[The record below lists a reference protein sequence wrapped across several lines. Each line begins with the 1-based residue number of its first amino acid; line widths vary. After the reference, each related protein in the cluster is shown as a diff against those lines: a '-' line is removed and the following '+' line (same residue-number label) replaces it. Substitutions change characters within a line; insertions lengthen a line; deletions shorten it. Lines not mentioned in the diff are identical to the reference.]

1 MFDFLFGKK
10 TKSNV
15 QVLNAQDFAA
25 KLKERK
31 GVLIDVRSPQEFKAG
46 HIKKAINIDFRSPS
60 FTSGFTKYKK
70 DQPIFLYCRSGMRS
84 MLGARKLSQMGF
96 TEIYD
101 LKGGYLKW
109 H

>member
-10 TKSNV
+10 TKTNV
-15 QVLNAQDFAA
+15 QVLNPQDFAA

-31 GVLIDVRSPQEFKAG
+31 GVLIDVRSPQEFRAG
-46 HIKKAINIDFRSPS
+46 HIKKAVNIDFRSPN
-60 FTSGFTKYKK
+60 FTSGFSKYKK

-84 MLGARKLSQMGF
+84 MLGGRKLSKLGY

-101 LKGGYLKW
+101 LKGGYLNW
-109 H
+109 Y

>member
-10 TKSNV
+10 TKNKV
-15 QVLNAQDFAA
+15 QVLNPQDFAA

-31 GVLIDVRSPQEFKAG
+31 GVLIDVRSPQEFQAG
-46 HIKKAINIDFRSPS
+46 HIKNAKNIDFRSPS
-60 FTSGFTKYKK
+60 FASGFANIEKNK
-70 DQPIFLYCRSGMRS
+70 PVFLYCRSGMRS
-84 MLGARKLSQMGF
+84 MLGGKKLAQMGY

-101 LKGGYLKW
+101 LKGGYLNW